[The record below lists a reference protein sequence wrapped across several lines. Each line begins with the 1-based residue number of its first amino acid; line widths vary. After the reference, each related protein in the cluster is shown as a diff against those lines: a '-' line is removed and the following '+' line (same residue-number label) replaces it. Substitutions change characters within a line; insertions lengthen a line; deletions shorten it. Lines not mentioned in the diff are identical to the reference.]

1 MISLVPSYIYPVRLS
16 KRMSSSI
23 ALRIDS
29 VWKFLPRWMM
39 EFGKIPFPFRASA
52 RVAGPRRSN
61 NEAQNK
67 QSHEAQSDSTRS
79 YVAHA
84 QKEKLHGKPRSF
96 PPFDGLNIL
105 LSPQSM
111 HRSSFFVPPLLH
123 KSRDEIS
130 FRGAVTPY
138 VTKSLITLIRLT
150 KIKP

>member
-23 ALRIDS
+23 VLRIDS

-79 YVAHA
+79 YVSHA

-96 PPFDGLNIL
+96 L
-105 LSPQSM
+105 LSTDSI
-111 HRSSFFVPPLLH
+111 SSSLRNQCIVHHFLYPL
-123 KSRDEIS
+123 S
-130 FRGAVTPY
+130 FINLGTRFLLGGAVTPY